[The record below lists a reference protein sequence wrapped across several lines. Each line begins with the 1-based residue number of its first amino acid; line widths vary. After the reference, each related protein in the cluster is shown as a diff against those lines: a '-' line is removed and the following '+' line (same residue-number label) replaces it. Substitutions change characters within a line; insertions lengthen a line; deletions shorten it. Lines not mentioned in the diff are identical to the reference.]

1 LIFAIIFSLPLFLQH
16 IFHLIPGIDVHF
28 LDSPWLQFTF
38 CTPVFLI
45 GVFRF
50 GKSALNAL
58 KLGVFHMDLLII
70 TGSTSAFVYSVIGL
84 IMHDHSMLFF
94 ETAAMIITLVLL
106 GNYIEEKTV
115 KQTSSAIEG
124 LKNLQQHTALRLNP
138 KTGQVN
144 KINIE
149 DLKTYDLVMVNQG
162 DSVPS
167 DGIILSGEAYLDE
180 SMISGE
186 SEAKLKT
193 KGEEVIGATIVISG
207 SLKVQ
212 VTRTGT
218 ATVLNNMIELVKK
231 AQREK
236 PSIQKLADRISQIFV
251 PAVFSISIITFIISF
266 LFAGIGLTQSILN
279 SIAVLVVSCPC
290 AMGLATPTAIAAG
303 VGRLSKEGIMVKS
316 GQILQNLASVKKIL
330 FDKTG
335 TLTEGKVNIV
345 DFQTIDLEINM
356 AKSIFY
362 EMETHSSH
370 PIATAVLKAFHSEK
384 NEFVSIQLKNILEHR
399 SEGISAKDESG
410 NLWQIAGIKSE
421 FSDTKKKIGLY
432 RNGQLTA
439 WAEISDNLR
448 SNAQHALNQLKL
460 QGYEFIIVSGDT
472 TKEVARVAELLNI
485 KTFHGEMKPEQK
497 YKLIESENVE
507 GHVAMIGDGINDA
520 AALNKATV
528 GISFSEASRI
538 AVNSADMVLMRSDL
552 NLLPKAFRISKVT
565 LKTIKQN
572 LFWAFSYN
580 IIAIPLAAT
589 GFLSPMVAALLMSF
603 SDLIVVGNSIRLVFR
618 KFN

>member
-1 LIFAIIFSLPLFLQH
+1 
-16 IFHLIPGIDVHF
+16 
-28 LDSPWLQFTF
+28 
-38 CTPVFLI
+38 
-45 GVFRF
+45 
-50 GKSALNAL
+50 
-58 KLGVFHMDLLII
+58 MDLLII
-70 TGSTSAFVYSVIGL
+70 TGSTAAFVYSIIGM
-84 IMHDHSMLFF
+84 IMKDHSMLFF

-115 KQTSSAIEG
+115 KQTSSAIES

-138 KTGQVN
+138 STNQVN
-144 KINIE
+144 RINIE
-149 DLKTYDLVMVNQG
+149 DLKTYDLVLVNQG

-193 KGEEVIGATIVISG
+193 KGDEVIGATIVISG
-207 SLKVQ
+207 ALKVQ

-218 ATVLNNMIELVKK
+218 ATVLNNMIELVKR

-251 PAVFSISIITFIISF
+251 PLVFSISILTFIISF
-266 LFAGIGLTQSILN
+266 MFAGIGLTQSIIH

-316 GQILQNLASVKKIL
+316 GQVLQNLASVKKIL

-335 TLTEGKVNIV
+335 TLTEGKVSIV
-345 DFQTIDLEINM
+345 DIQTIDLDINM

-362 EMETHSSH
+362 EMECHSSH
-370 PIATAVLKAFHSEK
+370 PIATAVLKAFHSEM
-384 NEFVSIQLKNILEHR
+384 NGISSIKMKNIKEHP
-399 SEGISAKDESG
+399 SEGLTAQDEDG
-410 NLWQIAGIKSE
+410 NIWKINGIEPE
-421 FSDTKKKIGLY
+421 FTETNKKIGLY

-460 QGYEFIIVSGDT
+460 HDYELIIVSGDT
-472 TKEVARVAELLNI
+472 NNEVAKVAELLNI
-485 KTFHGEMKPEQK
+485 SKYYGGMKPEQK
-497 YKLIESENVE
+497 YKLIESENE
-507 GHVAMIGDGINDA
+507 AGHIAMIGDGINDA

-538 AVNSADMVLMRSDL
+538 AVNSADLVLMRSDL
-552 NLLPKAFRISKVT
+552 NLLPKAFRISKIT

-589 GFLSPMVAALLMSF
+589 GFLNPMLAALMMSF